1 MSTGGTEVIERL
13 ATGISG
19 FDQIA
24 LGGFPK
30 GRPTLVAGTTGS
42 GKTLF
47 AAEFL
52 ARGITKFGEPGVF
65 VTFEESPSDIRTN
78 FASLGFPIAQWES
91 EGKWA
96 FVDAAVTTAEMPPVV
111 GAYDFGALAA
121 RIRHAADRIGASRVA
136 MDSLGAIFTRFANSA
151 IVRQEL
157 ARISD
162 ILREDGVTSV
172 VTAER
177 THEHDGVS
185 RYGVEEFVLDNVIIL
200 RNVLAGE
207 RRRRTIEIVKF
218 RGAAHRTGEWLFTI
232 DPGEGLIVI
241 PLAFLGHPATPASQ
255 VRVSTGN
262 PGLDEMCGGG
272 IYKDAII
279 LFTGPSGAGKTLAS
293 LKFVAAGVAV
303 GERCLAFTFDETRE
317 QVVRTAAGWGLD
329 VNAMEEAGLLQLDC
343 DYPEVASLEDHFIR
357 IRRAVADFAPQ
368 RLVLDTLSA
377 LERIV
382 TPRALLDFVI
392 ALGAVAREREITT
405 LFTSAPA
412 GRFTPMLTPSI
423 AGEIASLTDVSVALR
438 FYEDAGEIRRAI
450 AVLQARGSAHDFAV
464 RTATID
470 ADGMRIGEPI
480 TRPTRILS
488 GASASP
494 GYLEPPAEPGP

>member
-1 MSTGGTEVIERL
+1 M
-13 ATGISG
+13 
-19 FDQIA
+19 
-24 LGGFPK
+24 
-30 GRPTLVAGTTGS
+30 AGTTGS

-293 LKFVAAGVAV
+293 LKFVAAGVAA
-303 GERCLAFTFDETRE
+303 GERCLAFTFDETRG
-317 QVVRTAAGWGLD
+317 QVVRTAAGWGGLQDGDGPPDLAGILVEPECNSD
-329 VNAMEEAGLLQLDC
+329 VGEAGDLTGDRGCEHGGEPAGGRRCEQSRDLALSGDRAQRDH
-343 DYPEVASLEDHFIR
+343 EVQQ
-357 IRRAVADFAPQ
+357 RAGGD
-368 RLVLDTLSA
+368 DA
-377 LERIV
+377 LERGQGV
-382 TPRALLDFVI
+382 EDQSLR
-392 ALGAVAREREITT
+392 REV
-405 LFTSAPA
+405 
-412 GRFTPMLTPSI
+412 GYGPSDPD
-423 AGEIASLTDVSVALR
+423 EVV
-438 FYEDAGEIRRAI
+438 F
-450 AVLQARGSAHDFAV
+450 Q
-464 RTATID
+464 
-470 ADGMRIGEPI
+470 
-480 TRPTRILS
+480 
-488 GASASP
+488 
-494 GYLEPPAEPGP
+494 